1 MILDLK
7 EAKRAL
13 QAISANSEAGTKFR
27 ISFSNPK
34 ANILH
39 SQNVLKI
46 PSWLPS
52 GDYSVEVF
60 QVSEEEESPRS
71 AFEFRLPSKNQIQ
84 AEEPDRETPNT
95 SQNTNILEGNIPVSA
110 LNALLALR
118 KEDQKEIDQR
128 RESDRLIWETK
139 ISSLI
144 ESHKNE
150 IERIKESYRNEIER
164 LNSTHKFELAL
175 TQGNL
180 NKLEEAKEQLTKSIE
195 SRLRKEQKIV
205 IPEPASS
212 FDPNT
217 IIQLLSHPLA
227 STFISKIF
235 GVEIPAVPALSGN
248 PQALQS
254 IISEVMNMVGS
265 GEGSDA
271 LSKLLNRG
279 TE

>member
-7 EAKRAL
+7 EARRAL

-27 ISFSNPK
+27 ISFSNVK

-52 GDYSVEVF
+52 GDYTVEVF

-71 AFEFRLPSKNQIQ
+71 GFEFRLPNKNQIQ
-84 AEEPDRETPNT
+84 PEEPPEAA
-95 SQNTNILEGNIPVSA
+95 SSSLQNTNVLDGSIPVSA

-128 RESDRLIWETK
+128 KESDRLIWEAK
-139 ISSLI
+139 INSLI

-150 IERIKESYRNEIER
+150 IERIKESFKNEIER

-195 SRLRKEQKIV
+195 SRLRKEQKYLV
-205 IPEPASS
+205 PEPPTS
-212 FDPNT
+212 FDVNT
-217 IIQLLSHPLA
+217 ITQLLSHPLA
-227 STFISKIF
+227 SVFISKLF
-235 GVEIPAVPALSGN
+235 GVEIPAVPTLAGN

-254 IISEVMNMVGS
+254 ALSEVMGMLGS
-265 GEGSDA
+265 GEGGG
-271 LSKLLNRG
+271 LSELLNRR

>member
-27 ISFSNPK
+27 VSFSNPK

-46 PSWLPS
+46 PTWLPP
-52 GDYSVEVF
+52 GEYAVEVF
-60 QVSEEEESPRS
+60 QVLEEEESPRS
-71 AFEFRLPSKNQIQ
+71 SFEFRLPNKNQPQ
-84 AEEPDRETPNT
+84 VETPTPEHSNAL
-95 SQNTNILEGNIPVSA
+95 QNSNIQDGSIPASA

-118 KEDQKEIDQR
+118 REDQKEIDQR
-128 RESDRLIWETK
+128 RESDRLIWEAK
-139 ISSLI
+139 ISSLN

-150 IERIKESYRNEIER
+150 IERIKESFKNEIER

-195 SRLRKEQKIV
+195 SRLRKEQKILV
-205 IPEPASS
+205 PPTPSS
-212 FDPNT
+212 FDVNT
-217 IIQLLSHPLA
+217 ITQLLSHPLA
-227 STFISKIF
+227 SVFISKIF
-235 GVEIPAVPALSGN
+235 GVEVPTVPALAGN

-254 IISEVMNMVGS
+254 IISEVTNMLGS
-265 GEGSDA
+265 GEGA
-271 LSKLLNRG
+271 GGLAELLSRG
-279 TE
+279 KE

>member
-52 GDYSVEVF
+52 GDYTVEVF
-60 QVSEEEESPRS
+60 QVTEEEESPRS
-71 AFEFRLPSKNQIQ
+71 AFEFKLPNKNQVQ
-84 AEEPDRETPNT
+84 QEAPAQESSN
-95 SQNTNILEGNIPVSA
+95 SFQNTNPLDGSIPASA

-118 KEDQKEIDQR
+118 REDQKEIDQR
-128 RESDRLIWETK
+128 RESDRLIWEAK
-139 ISSLI
+139 INSLM

-150 IERIKESYRNEIER
+150 IERIKESYKNEIER

-195 SRLRKEQKIV
+195 SRLRKEQKALV
-205 IPEPASS
+205 PPAPPS
-212 FDPNT
+212 FDVNT
-217 IIQLLSHPLA
+217 ITQLLSHPLA
-227 STFISKIF
+227 SVLMSKIF
-235 GVEIPAVPALSGN
+235 RVDIPAVPALAGN

-254 IISEVMNMVGS
+254 IIAEVSNMLGS
-265 GEGSDA
+265 GEGA
-271 LSKLLNRG
+271 GGLAELLNRG

>member
-1 MILDLK
+1 MILNLK

-27 ISFSNPK
+27 ISFSNAK

-60 QVSEEEESPRS
+60 QVTEEEESPRS
-71 AFEFRLPSKNQIQ
+71 AFEFRLPNKNQIQ
-84 AEEPDRETPNT
+84 AEESIPEPSN
-95 SQNTNILEGNIPVSA
+95 SLQNTNTLEFSYPVSA

-139 ISSLI
+139 IASLN

-150 IERIKESYRNEIER
+150 LERIKESYRSEIER

-195 SRLRKEQKIV
+195 SRLRKEQKIS
-205 IPEPASS
+205 IPEPSSS
-212 FDPNT
+212 FDPNM

-235 GVEIPAVPALSGN
+235 GVEIPAVPALAGN

-254 IISEVMNMVGS
+254 IISEVMGMLGS
-265 GEGSDA
+265 GEDSDA
-271 LSKLLNRG
+271 LSKLLSRG
-279 TE
+279 VK

>member
-7 EAKRAL
+7 EARRAL

-27 ISFSNPK
+27 VSFANAK

-46 PSWLPS
+46 PGWLPS
-52 GDYSVEVF
+52 GDYTVEVF

-71 AFEFRLPSKNQIQ
+71 AFEFRLPNKNQIQ
-84 AEEPDRETPNT
+84 FEEPTQEPP
-95 SQNTNILEGNIPVSA
+95 SILQNTNTLDGSIPVSA

-128 RESDRLIWETK
+128 KESDRLIWETK
-139 ISSLI
+139 IASLI
-144 ESHKNE
+144 DSHKNE
-150 IERIKESYRNEIER
+150 IERIKELYKNEIER
-164 LNSTHKFELAL
+164 LNSSHKFELAL

-195 SRLRKEQKIV
+195 SRLRKEQKSLV
-205 IPEPASS
+205 PEPPPS
-212 FDPNT
+212 FDINT
-217 IIQLLSHPLA
+217 ITQLLSHPLA
-227 STFISKIF
+227 SVFISKLF
-235 GVEIPAVPALSGN
+235 GVEIPAVPALAGN

-254 IISEVMNMVGS
+254 IISEVTNMLGS
-265 GEGSDA
+265 GEGGG
-271 LSKLLNRG
+271 LSELLNRG
-279 TE
+279 RE

>member
-27 ISFSNPK
+27 ISFSNVK

-52 GDYSVEVF
+52 GDYTVEVF

-71 AFEFRLPSKNQIQ
+71 GFEFRLPNKKQIQ
-84 AEEPDRETPNT
+84 PEEPPEAASSNL
-95 SQNTNILEGNIPVSA
+95 QNTNVLDGSIPVSA

-128 RESDRLIWETK
+128 KESDRLIWEAK
-139 ISSLI
+139 INSLI

-150 IERIKESYRNEIER
+150 IERIKESYKNEIER

-195 SRLRKEQKIV
+195 SRLRKEQKYLV
-205 IPEPASS
+205 PEPPTS
-212 FDPNT
+212 FDVNT
-217 IIQLLSHPLA
+217 ITQLLSHPLA
-227 STFISKIF
+227 SVFISKLF
-235 GVEIPAVPALSGN
+235 GVEIPAVPALAGN

-254 IISEVMNMVGS
+254 IISEVTNMLGS
-265 GEGSDA
+265 GEGGG
-271 LSKLLNRG
+271 LSELLNRR